1 MSVERNQITDSLGN
15 DYYWL
20 SIVECK
26 SDNYHIKEL
35 ALVEDSPR
43 SFFGISL
50 VPLREWYDDSSR
62 SCEQTIDLLVGDGL
76 RPVKNES
83 VVLSEA
89 IVKAQEYLSRYW
101 GLELVSENQEN
112 N

>member
-1 MSVERNQITDSLGN
+1 MSVERNQITISLGN

-26 SDNYHIKEL
+26 SDDYHIKEL
-35 ALVEDSPR
+35 ALVEDTPR
-43 SFFGISL
+43 GFFGISL
-50 VPLREWYDDSSR
+50 VPLREWYDDSYLSDV
-62 SCEQTIDLLVGDGL
+62 QTIDLLVGDDW
-76 RPVKNES
+76 RRVKNES

-89 IVKAQEYLSRYW
+89 IVKAQEYLSRSW
-101 GLELVSENQEN
+101 GLELVSESQEN